1 MGGGRRPASR
11 GVRILCLGLA
21 VLLVC
26 ALGSIV
32 LGRHGSPDAGSTGTV
47 TSGSDSSRRSTD
59 ADRSESSAYP
69 GLEASGIPTPGDW
82 SRQEGYR
89 LVVEDGR
96 ARLPQTESESS
107 VDPLE
112 GGYGVIDTALA
123 TLDALLDPT
132 ADDQTWAEHVLDSLG
147 VDGGGREHP
156 VSDAPRWW
164 WAERRFTPATLCSA
178 PDDPYVQGQYR
189 GGCTDDDAWDDDG
202 GKAIAE
208 AGMFDTTSTDFP
220 VADGLALDSTTNPQD
235 TVSRAY
241 GVVSVPMDDG
251 IWHVT
256 VYCPA
261 TLDGPAVDRN
271 GSELA
276 SFDGVDE
283 AWTVHGLTGFGTVD
297 RPCVTVEVTVG
308 GQKPFWWFGDES

>member
-21 VLLVC
+21 VLLIC

-32 LGRHGSPDAGSTGTV
+32 LGRHDSPDPGATATTAGSG
-47 TSGSDSSRRSTD
+47 SSRKPSD
-59 ADRSESSAYP
+59 KDPAGSAYP
-69 GLEASGIPTPGDW
+69 GLEAAGIPVPGDW

-96 ARLPQTESESS
+96 ARLPRDDSESS

-112 GGYGVIDTALA
+112 GGYGVVDTALA

-132 ADDQTWAEHVLDSLG
+132 GDDQTWAQHVLGSLG
-147 VDGGGREHP
+147 GDGRGMEHP

-164 WAERRFTPATLCSA
+164 WAERRFTPAMLCTA
-178 PDDPYVQGQYR
+178 NADPYVQGQYR
-189 GGCTDDDAWDDDG
+189 GGCADDGGWDDDASR
-202 GKAIAE
+202 AIGM
-208 AGMFDTTSTDFP
+208 AGMFDTSSTDFP
-220 VADGLALDSTTNPQD
+220 VPDGLEVDSLTNPQD

-261 TLDGPAVDRN
+261 TLDGPAVDRD
-271 GSELA
+271 GHELA

-283 AWTVHGLTGFGTVD
+283 AWTVGGLTGFGTAE

-308 GQKPFWWFGDES
+308 GQKPFWWFGDAS